1 MLSHRR
7 QFNCLAER
15 NRTKSATMFVVCF
28 EINYLLFTQVFVAF
42 SLLVAKKRGK
52 IVTFLRLFLSS
63 RPSKAR
69 LLQSGILKW
78 VNSKYNGTKNCVFFN
93 GARKKTQSAFK
104 KKLVVTQRKRPYL
117 NNRHWQCAKFGQLKY
132 RFIITSSGPSFT
144 LVSFVSIGKHL
155 DKSPERPRQDSPPFM
170 HEQSEFVPSL
180 PEKSLIIKCVI
191 FIWTFL
197 LQRTDFWMR
206 FGRAFGEK

>member
-69 LLQSGILKW
+69 LLQSGILK
-78 VNSKYNGTKNCVFFN
+78 
-93 GARKKTQSAFK
+93 
-104 KKLVVTQRKRPYL
+104 
-117 NNRHWQCAKFGQLKY
+117 
-132 RFIITSSGPSFT
+132 
-144 LVSFVSIGKHL
+144 
-155 DKSPERPRQDSPPFM
+155 
-170 HEQSEFVPSL
+170 
-180 PEKSLIIKCVI
+180 
-191 FIWTFL
+191 
-197 LQRTDFWMR
+197 
-206 FGRAFGEK
+206 